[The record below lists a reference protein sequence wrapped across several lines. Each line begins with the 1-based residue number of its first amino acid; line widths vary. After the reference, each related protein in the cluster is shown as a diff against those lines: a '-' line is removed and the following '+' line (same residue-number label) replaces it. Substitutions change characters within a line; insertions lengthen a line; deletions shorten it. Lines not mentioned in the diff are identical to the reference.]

1 MPIAIEALTRRHAYR
16 VKEVIGLQQP
26 EYCYQCAKC
35 TSGCTSHKVIPEYKP
50 HLIVILTN
58 LGYIDEL
65 LKSGII
71 WACSEC
77 WKCSEFCPQ
86 EVSPAEVV
94 MALKNLACELGIKP
108 PKAIQEM
115 AKNVIE
121 TGYIQSPMNIT
132 TKDFELFSREDLN
145 LPRLAEPYKPVEWR
159 KKLERLLGR
168 GIGDE

>member
-1 MPIAIEALTRRHAYR
+1 MPIAIEVLTSKHLLRIREIVGFQH
-16 VKEVIGLQQP
+16 P

-35 TSGCTSHKVIPEYKP
+35 TSGCTSAKVISEYKP
-50 HLIVILTN
+50 HLIVALTK

-65 LKSGII
+65 IKSSII

-86 EVSPAEVV
+86 EVSPVEVV
-94 MALKNLACELGIKP
+94 LALKNIACMLGVKP

-121 TGYIQSPMNIT
+121 TGYIQNPMNIT
-132 TKDFELFSREDLN
+132 TKDFELISREDLN
-145 LPRLAEPYKPVEWR
+145 LPQLKEPYKPDKWKE
-159 KKLERLLGR
+159 KLKLL
-168 GIGDE
+168 IGGASNE